1 MRSKEKHP
9 RYWTLREGMSSA
21 IRNLADRFVRVK
33 KDGWITILLKFLRRK
48 RTVDILDDKSFVL

>member
-33 KDGWITILLKFLRRK
+33 KDGWITILLGFLRRK
-48 RTVDILDDKSFVL
+48 RMVEILDDKGFVL